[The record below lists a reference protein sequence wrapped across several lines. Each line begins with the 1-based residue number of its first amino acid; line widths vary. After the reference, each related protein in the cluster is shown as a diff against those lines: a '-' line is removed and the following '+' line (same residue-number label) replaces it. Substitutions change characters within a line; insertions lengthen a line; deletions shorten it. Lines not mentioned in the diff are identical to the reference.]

1 MKRKQQ
7 IQEGVV
13 TIFASLL
20 LFITFY
26 PFFMLLCGSLKDK
39 MQLVNHPWFFTSP
52 MHFHNYQ
59 IAASQIIRPLFNSF
73 IVTGAGILLTLL
85 FSALAAYAIAHSN
98 VPGKK
103 FFYFYIISLLMV
115 PGFVILIPQFLVVRD
130 MHLYNTY
137 LGQILPPTAN
147 NVAMGVMLMTTFFGA
162 IPNSIVESAKVEGC
176 GPLQMFTKMILPL
189 SKPIMATV
197 SITTGLNLW
206 NNYMWPLI
214 ITTGKEVTP
223 VIVAITRLTASIS
236 EGNGPLFAA
245 YVIAAVPILIL
256 FAFASRQFISG
267 LTAGAVKG

>member
-1 MKRKQQ
+1 MMKKKKGNEMLVA
-7 IQEGVV
+7 ILAIV
-13 TIFASLL
+13 L

-26 PFFMLLCGSLKDK
+26 PFFMLLFGSLKNK
-39 MQLVNHPWFFTSP
+39 MQLVNEPWFFTLP
-52 MHFHNYQ
+52 MYFHNYET
-59 IAASQIIRPLFNSF
+59 AFWQIIRPVFNSF
-73 IVTGAGILLTLL
+73 VVTGTGIILTLL
-85 FSALAAYAIAHSN
+85 LSALAAYAIVHSE

-103 FFYFYIISLLMV
+103 ILYFYIISLLMV

-147 NVAMGVMLMTTFFGA
+147 NVAMGVMLMTTFFQA
-162 IPNSIVESAKVEGC
+162 IPGSVMESAKVEGC
-176 GPLQMFTKMILPL
+176 GPVQMFVKIVLPL

-214 ITTGKEVTP
+214 ITNGKEVMP
-223 VIVAITRLTASIS
+223 VIVSITRLTASIS

-245 YVIAAVPILIL
+245 YVLAAVPILIL
-256 FAFASRQFISG
+256 FAFASKQFISG
-267 LTAGAVKG
+267 LTAGAIKG

>member
-1 MKRKQQ
+1 MRKKKK
-7 IQEGVV
+7 ITGALITLLAVV
-13 TIFASLL
+13 L

-26 PFFMLLCGSLKDK
+26 PFFMLLCGSLKNK
-39 MQLVNHPWFFTSP
+39 MQLVDNPWFFTMP
-52 MHFHNYQ
+52 MYFHNYEV
-59 IAASQIIRPLFNSF
+59 AVSQIMRPIFNSF
-73 IVTGAGILLTLL
+73 VVTGVGIVLTVL
-85 FSALAAYAIAHSN
+85 FSAMAAYAIAHSD

-103 FFYFYIISLLMV
+103 IFYFYIISLLMV

-147 NVAMGVMLMTTFFGA
+147 NVAMGVMLMTTFFKA
-162 IPNSIVESAKVEGC
+162 IPGSVIESAQVEGC
-176 GPLQMFTKMILPL
+176 GPVQMFSRIILPL

-214 ITTGKEVTP
+214 ITNGKDVMP
-223 VIVAITRLTASIS
+223 VIVSITRLTASIS

-245 YVIAAVPILIL
+245 YVIAAIPILIL
-256 FAFASRQFISG
+256 FAFASKQFISG

>member
-1 MKRKQQ
+1 MRKKKK
-7 IQEGVV
+7 ITGALITLLAV
-13 TIFASLL
+13 AL

-26 PFFMLLCGSLKDK
+26 PFFMLLFGSLKNK
-39 MQLVNHPWFFTSP
+39 MQLVDNPWFFTMP
-52 MHFHNYQ
+52 MYFHNYEV
-59 IAASQIIRPLFNSF
+59 AASQIMRPIFNSF
-73 IVTGAGILLTLL
+73 VVTGVGIVLTVL
-85 FSALAAYAIAHSN
+85 FSALAAYAIAHSD

-103 FFYFYIISLLMV
+103 IFYFYIISLLMV

-147 NVAMGVMLMTTFFGA
+147 NVAMGVMLMTTFFKA
-162 IPNSIVESAKVEGC
+162 IPGSVIESAQVEDC
-176 GPLQMFTKMILPL
+176 GPVQMFSKIIMPL

-214 ITTGKEVTP
+214 ITNGKDVMP
-223 VIVAITRLTASIS
+223 VIVSITRLTASIS

-245 YVIAAVPILIL
+245 YVIAAIPILIL
-256 FAFASRQFISG
+256 FAFASKQFISG

>member
-1 MKRKQQ
+1 MKKKKKVTEVL
-7 IQEGVV
+7 IVLLAVV
-13 TIFASLL
+13 L

-26 PFFMLLCGSLKDK
+26 PFFMLLCGSLKNK
-39 MQLVNHPWFFTSP
+39 MQLVNEPWFFTSP
-52 MHFHNYQ
+52 MYFHNYE
-59 IAASQIIRPLFNSF
+59 IAIAQIIRPIFNSF
-73 IVTGAGILLTLL
+73 VVTGLGIVLTLL
-85 FSALAAYAIAHSN
+85 LSALAAYAIVHSE

-137 LGQILPPTAN
+137 LGQVLPPTAN
-147 NVAMGVMLMTTFFGA
+147 NVAMGVMLMTTFFKA
-162 IPNSIVESAKVEGC
+162 IPKSIMESAQVEGC
-176 GPLQMFTKMILPL
+176 GPVQMFERIVLPL

-214 ITTGKEVTP
+214 ITNGKDVMP
-223 VIVAITRLTASIS
+223 VIVSITRLTASIS

-245 YVIAAVPILIL
+245 YVLAAIPILIL
-256 FAFASRQFISG
+256 FAFASKQFISG
-267 LTAGAVKG
+267 LTAGAIKG